1 MQYAIK
7 KMFFLCLILI
17 LSLLFV
23 GAAAAQ
29 DTVGTPTQIAPGQIA
44 PKDLRYQGRYRF
56 GYQDQVE
63 IEVYKHKELSVKVD
77 VADDGTIK
85 VPGIAEPII
94 AVCKTERELAN
105 DLTAKYSK
113 YLRTPYISVRA
124 GEQKSQSFAVIGAVS
139 KPGAFFLG
147 RRIQLLELLAYAGGP
162 TDKAGVKVVVARTG
176 SSSACRE
183 ETDRLANNANLA
195 DVNNP
200 DVTVETYDINDLTT
214 NKKTVWMEP
223 GDIVSVREADVIY
236 VVGNV
241 VDPKEVLIKKEIT
254 LSQAIAAAKGLK
266 PSTKKGAIKILRK
279 KPDSLEREVIIC
291 DLGLIE
297 KAKAPDPIL
306 MADDI
311 VAVSDDPV
319 KSIMKSVIAAVIGGA
334 GYIPYYLTLK

>member
-7 KMFFLCLILI
+7 KMFFLCLVLI

-23 GAAAAQ
+23 GAAIGQ
-29 DTVGTPTQIAPGQIA
+29 DTIGTPTQTAPGQIA
-44 PKDLRYQGRYRF
+44 PRDLRYQGRYRF
-56 GYQDQVE
+56 GYQDQIE

-77 VADDGTIK
+77 VADDGTIR
-85 VPGIAEPII
+85 VPGIAEPIV

-147 RRIQLLELLAYAGGP
+147 RRIQLLELLAFAGGP
-162 TDKAGVKVVVARTG
+162 TDKAGVKVLVARTG
-176 SSSACRE
+176 SSSACRQ
-183 ETDRLANNANLA
+183 ETDNLANANLA

-200 DVTVETYDINDLTT
+200 DMTVNTYDINDLTS

-223 GDIVSVREADVIY
+223 GDIVSVMEADVIY

-241 VDPKEVLIKKEIT
+241 VDPRPVQIKKEMT

-297 KAKAPDPIL
+297 KAKAPDPVL

-334 GYIPYYLTLK
+334 GYIPYYLTMK